1 MSVNYGEQT
10 IHAMLDKN
18 SRGDYIQVSSIE
30 GKMWAM
36 DIRQMYTAADGE
48 IRPTTKGVRVNEEL
62 VVDMLVECVNALPS
76 DLYEELMERLDNADI
91 ED

>member
-48 IRPTTKGVRVNEEL
+48 IKPTTKGIRVNEEL
-62 VVDMLVECVNALPS
+62 VVDLLVECVKALPS

>member
-62 VVDMLVECVNALPS
+62 VVDLLVECVNALPS

>member
-18 SRGDYIQVSSIE
+18 SRGDYIQVSSVE

-48 IRPTTKGVRVNEEL
+48 IKPTTKGVRVNEEL
-62 VVDMLVECVNALPS
+62 VVDLLVECVNALPS

>member
-36 DIRQMYTAADGE
+36 DIRQMYTTADGE
-48 IRPTTKGVRVNEEL
+48 VKPTTKGVRVNEEL
-62 VVDMLVECVNALPS
+62 VVDLLVECVNALPS

>member
-10 IHAMLDKN
+10 IHVMLDKN

-48 IRPTTKGVRVNEEL
+48 IKPTTKGVRVNEEL
-62 VVDMLVECVNALPS
+62 VVDLLVECVNALPS

>member
-18 SRGDYIQVSSIE
+18 SRGDYIQVSSVE

-48 IRPTTKGVRVNEEL
+48 IKPTTKGVRVNEEL
-62 VVDMLVECVNALPS
+62 VVDLLVECVNALPS
-76 DLYEELMERLDNADI
+76 DLYEELMERLDNAGI

>member
-48 IRPTTKGVRVNEEL
+48 IKPTTKGVRVNEEL
-62 VVDMLVECVNALPS
+62 VVDLLVECVNALPS

-91 ED
+91 EG

>member
-1 MSVNYGEQT
+1 MSVNYGKQT

-18 SRGDYIQVSSIE
+18 SRGDYIQVSSVE
-30 GKMWAM
+30 GTMWAM

-62 VVDMLVECVNALPS
+62 VVDLLVECVNALPS

>member
-36 DIRQMYTAADGE
+36 DIRQMYTAADGD
-48 IRPTTKGVRVNEEL
+48 IKPTTKGVRVNEEL
-62 VVDMLVECVNALPS
+62 VVDLLVECVNALPS

>member
-48 IRPTTKGVRVNEEL
+48 IKPTTKGVRVNEEL
-62 VVDMLVECVNALPS
+62 VVDLLVECVNALPS
-76 DLYEELMERLDNADI
+76 DLYEELMERLNNADI

>member
-36 DIRQMYTAADGE
+36 DIRQMYTAANGE

-62 VVDMLVECVNALPS
+62 VVDLLVECVKALPS

>member
-48 IRPTTKGVRVNEEL
+48 IKPTTKGVRVNEEL
-62 VVDMLVECVNALPS
+62 VVDLLVECVNALPS
-76 DLYEELMERLDNADI
+76 DLYEALMERLDNADI

>member
-48 IRPTTKGVRVNEEL
+48 IKPTTKGVRVNEEL
-62 VVDMLVECVNALPS
+62 VVDLLVECVNALPS

>member
-62 VVDMLVECVNALPS
+62 VVGLLVQCVNALPS

>member
-1 MSVNYGEQT
+1 MSVNYGEQI

-62 VVDMLVECVNALPS
+62 VVDLLVECINALPN
-76 DLYEELMERLDNADI
+76 DLYDELMERLDNADI

>member
-18 SRGDYIQVSSIE
+18 SRGDYIQVSSVE
-30 GKMWAM
+30 GKMWSI
-36 DIRQMYTAADGE
+36 DIRQMYTTADGE
-48 IRPTTKGVRVNEEL
+48 IKPTTKGVRVNEEL
-62 VVDMLVECVNALPS
+62 VVDLLVECVNALPS